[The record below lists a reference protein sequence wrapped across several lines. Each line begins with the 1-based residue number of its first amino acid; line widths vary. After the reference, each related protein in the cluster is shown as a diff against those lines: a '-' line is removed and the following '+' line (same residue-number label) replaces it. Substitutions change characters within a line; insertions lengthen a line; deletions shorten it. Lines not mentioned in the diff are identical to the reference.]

1 MTVHGRVKNGVV
13 VLQNGAILPEG
24 TLVQVSPVS
33 YEARNPLAV
42 IAAMEAEPHL
52 SAEDIAELRR
62 AIAAGK
68 RPAAA
73 IDPFPKDAP
82 GPA

>member
-1 MTVHGRVKNGVV
+1 MTLLGRVENGVV
-13 VLQNGAILPEG
+13 VFNNGATLPDG
-24 TLVQVSPVS
+24 TPVQVTPLPD
-33 YEARNPLAV
+33 EASNASAV
-42 IAAMEAEPHL
+42 IAAMESEPHL
-52 SAEDIAELRR
+52 TCDDIAELDR

-82 GPA
+82 GLP

>member
-1 MTVHGRVKNGVV
+1 MTLHGRVENGVV
-13 VLQNGAILPEG
+13 VFDNGATLPDG
-24 TLVQVSPVS
+24 TPVQVTPMPDQASNAS
-33 YEARNPLAV
+33 AV
-42 IAAMEAEPHL
+42 IAAMESEPHL
-52 SAEDIAELRR
+52 TSDDIAELDR

-82 GPA
+82 GLP